1 MRLPNVACMTAEGG
15 PGTGETPRMLL
26 IFDGLGADEL
36 IRPAQVA
43 AVLTA
48 LDEIFLVTLLR
59 DAPPPD
65 HARREWALDYD
76 EQAVQIGLDGL
87 TLESPLHVVLA
98 LPWHAYTVPFSAFA
112 YGVAHVF
119 GAPSHSAPLF
129 DRAREDF
136 WSTRLAGD
144 NPKAEWME
152 WQAWLEYKHEEVVR
166 LVPFHLAEVDIE
178 LTLPPPLEPEPE
190 PPGPSD

>member
-1 MRLPNVACMTAEGG
+1 MTAQGG
-15 PGTGETPRMLL
+15 GETGETPRMLL
-26 IFDGLGADEL
+26 VFDGVGAEDL
-36 IRPAQVA
+36 VRPAEVA
-43 AVLTA
+43 AVLMA
-48 LDEIFLVTLLR
+48 LEEIFLVTLLR
-59 DAPPPD
+59 DAPPSD
-65 HARREWALDYD
+65 HTRREWALDFEPD
-76 EQAVQIGLDGL
+76 SAQIGLEGL
-87 TLESPLHVVLA
+87 TLESSLHLVLA

-119 GAPSHSAPLF
+119 GAPSHAAPLF

-152 WQAWLEYKHEEVVR
+152 WQAWLEYKHEQVVR

-178 LTLPPPLEPEPE
+178 LTLPPAGEPEREPE
-190 PPGPSD
+190 PPAPSD